1 MKLFLTIVLV
11 FKIFIIQNSFAAE
24 IYVVL
29 KVNNKIITNVDIDN
43 EYRYLAALSP
53 NLKNI
58 EKKKIMK
65 LARDSIIREK
75 IKKGEIDKYFNLE
88 EENKFIDRIIVKF
101 YKGMGMQTVSEFKNY
116 LIKNNLNFDE
126 VREKIK
132 IEAAWN
138 DVIYKKFSKRI
149 EIDEQ
154 QIKKELNKIIS
165 EKKELNVYNISEIL
179 FNAEN
184 YEQLQKKYQSIEKSI
199 LEIGF
204 NNSANIYSLSESAK
218 TGGEIGWINESQL
231 NQIIKKEIINLN
243 IKEYT
248 KPITIPGGFLIIM
261 LNDKKVQKVNIN
273 FKEEYDKRI
282 AKEKNTQLSQFSE
295 IYFKKIKKNSTI
307 SEK

>member
-1 MKLFLTIVLV
+1 
-11 FKIFIIQNSFAAE
+11 
-24 IYVVL
+24 
-29 KVNNKIITNVDIDN
+29 
-43 EYRYLAALSP
+43 
-53 NLKNI
+53 
-58 EKKKIMK
+58 
-65 LARDSIIREK
+65 
-75 IKKGEIDKYFNLE
+75 
-88 EENKFIDRIIVKF
+88 
-101 YKGMGMQTVSEFKNY
+101 MQTESEFKKY
-116 LIKNNLNFDE
+116 LLNNNLDFEE
-126 VREKIK
+126 VKQKIK

-138 DVIYKKFSKRI
+138 DVIYKKFNKRI

-165 EKKELNVYNISEIL
+165 EKKKLNIYNISEIL

-184 YEQLQKKYQSIEKSI
+184 YEQLKKKYQSIEKSI

-218 TGGEIGWINESQL
+218 TGGNIGWVNEPQL
-231 NQIIKKEIINLN
+231 NQIVKKEIINLK

-261 LNDKKVQKVNIN
+261 LNDKKVQEVNIN

-282 AKEKNTQLSQFSE
+282 TKEKNTQLSQFSE